1 MIKLA
6 VTWFVNSEVDCELYW
21 ENGGSEEIVSCIGRM
36 VAAVD
41 GAVVRK
47 EMWLVGVGL

>member
-36 VAAVD
+36 VV
-41 GAVVRK
+41 GWGWIVI
-47 EMWLVGVGL
+47 MFLVL